1 MIILKKIYEKHLKLI
16 RRNIS
21 HKGKYKESIY
31 IVIQGRG
38 YKKYIH
44 SGMREE

>member
-1 MIILKKIYEKHLKLI
+1 M
-16 RRNIS
+16 RNID
-21 HKGKYKESIY
+21 HEEKYKESICSGIREDIKNIY
-31 IVIQGRG
+31 IVIQGRE

>member
-1 MIILKKIYEKHLKLI
+1 M
-16 RRNIS
+16 RNI
-21 HKGKYKESIY
+21 GPGEKYKESIYSGIREDIKSIY